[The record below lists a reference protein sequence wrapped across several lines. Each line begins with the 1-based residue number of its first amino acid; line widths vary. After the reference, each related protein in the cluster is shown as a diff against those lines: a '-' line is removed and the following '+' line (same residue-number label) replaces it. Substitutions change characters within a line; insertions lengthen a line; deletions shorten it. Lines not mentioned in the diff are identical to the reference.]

1 MRPVSF
7 LRYPDQPPPT
17 GYEQAAYRQHVKIQP
32 SQNLLTSQHGKPA
45 LRRFSLRC
53 ILSR

>member
-32 SQNLLTSQHGKPA
+32 SQNLLTSQHGKLA

>member
-7 LRYPDQPPPT
+7 SRYPDLPLPT
-17 GYEQAAYRQHVKIQP
+17 GYEQAAYRQHAKTP
-32 SQNLLTSQHGKPA
+32 LNQNLLTSQRDKPA